1 MSQASGEFAMSVQA
15 NLVHCSDSLETAEAE
30 VSRFFRPGELFE
42 YEDILEHY
50 IYNSSE
56 RD

>member
-1 MSQASGEFAMSVQA
+1 MSVQA

-30 VSRFFRPGELFE
+30 VSRFFKPGELFE